1 MANKNSKNTNPS
13 SVPASADTAAPVKK
27 PKKQTEQERLLE
39 IQDKLAPKSRIADI
53 ITVIGL
59 LVTIYFLSLFTIFY
73 PDSDFSE
80 TENRPLQQKP
90 ALSTKMDGSIIDK
103 IKAGK
108 FLDRLISGDFTSE
121 ISKYFQ
127 DQLPMRNTYVQIK
140 AVTETIMLKQ
150 EVNGVLLGKDEN
162 IISRK
167 DYVDTTGLDKNLICY
182 DVFAAEADRLGV
194 PVTFALAGR
203 SMDVLSSYTP
213 SLYGDEFSN
222 KIWAYF
228 DAEMNKISRPYVN
241 LLTPLKEKAD
251 AGEYVYYHTD
261 HHWTSLGAYY
271 AYSSIIEEM
280 GGTPQ
285 DITAFTR
292 ETASDAFYGT
302 TWSTAGVSWISADT
316 MEYFRYDGDTD
327 YTLEIVDNGKTM
339 DGFYDRSY
347 LEVKDKYSSFISG
360 NNAHVRITKNT
371 GDQRETLLVVK
382 DSYAH
387 SVMPF
392 LAYHYDLEIIDLRY
406 YKQEAVINLL
416 KDGTADRVLFLF
428 NMDNITAAQPVLN
441 LLRWGIE

>member
-1 MANKNSKNTNPS
+1 MTDNKNK
-13 SVPASADTAAPVKK
+13 APEQKK
-27 PKKQTEQERLLE
+27 PKQTEQDRLLE
-39 IQDKLAPKSRIADI
+39 IQAKHAPKSRTADI

-59 LVTIYFLSLFTIFY
+59 LFTMYFLSLFTIFF
-73 PDSDFSE
+73 PDAAFSE
-80 TENRPLQQKP
+80 QENRPLQQKP
-90 ALSTKMDGSIIDK
+90 TLSTPMEGSIIDK
-103 IKAGK
+103 IKAGR
-108 FLDRLISGDFTSE
+108 FLDRLIDGKFTSE

-127 DQLPMRNTYVQIK
+127 DQLPMRNTYVGIK
-140 AVTETIMLKQ
+140 AVTETVLLKQ
-150 EVNGVLLGKDEN
+150 EVNNVLLGKNGN

-167 DYVDTTGLDKNLICY
+167 DYIDTTGLDKNIFAY
-182 DVFAAEADRLGV
+182 DIFASECDRLGV

-222 KIWAYF
+222 KIWSYF
-228 DAEMNKISRPYVN
+228 DSEMNKISRPYVN
-241 LLTPLKEKAD
+241 LLTPLREKAD
-251 AGEYVYYHTD
+251 LGEHVYYRTD

-271 AYSSIIEEM
+271 AYSEIIEDM

-285 DITAFTR
+285 RIESFTR
-292 ETASDAFYGT
+292 ETVSDKFYGT
-302 TWSTAGVSWISADT
+302 TWSTAGAKWIKPDT
-316 MEYFRYDGDTD
+316 MEYFRYDGDED
-327 YTLEIVDNGKTM
+327 YALEVVDNGTVI

-371 GDQRETLLVVK
+371 DEPRETLLVIK

-406 YKQEAVINLL
+406 YKQPPINFINE
-416 KDGTADRVLFLF
+416 GICDRVLFLF
-428 NMDNITAAQPVLN
+428 NMDNITASQPVLN
-441 LLRWGIE
+441 LARAGIK